1 MKNYKL
7 GFPCKILLG
16 SEKEDSE
23 FNFKTTT
30 VKAVSN
36 KNTKDKKVFLENLC
50 FSNIKKLQKQLLFVS
65 QQDSRLHM
73 FRIGSEL
80 LPIFSHEVTSDV
92 YSDNGFINEIS
103 HELKQIGDFAVKN
116 NLRLSFHPGQFTVLG
131 SANENTV
138 LNSIKELEYHAKIFD
153 WMGYSGWHPNGLA
166 INIHAGSKN
175 VGLDVLVK
183 NIKRCS
189 TSVQNYL
196 TIENDEF
203 SYSIEE
209 LEPIVSTV
217 ALVLDVHHEW
227 INKEKHFDPKS
238 IYVTTIKDSWRGVR
252 PKIHYSVSKEEH
264 IGEVVLSNVLPEIN
278 FLLKNGFKKT
288 VLREHS
294 NDYWN
299 TSVNDYVIEF
309 LNDFDVMCEAKNKN
323 IASENFLNYIDSN
336 Q

>member
-7 GFPCKILLG
+7 GFPCKVLFD
-16 SEKEDSE
+16 SEKEESE
-23 FNFKTTT
+23 YNFKTST

-36 KNTKDKKVFLENLC
+36 KNFKEKKQFLENLC
-50 FSNIKKLQKQLLFVS
+50 FSNIEKLNKQLFFVS
-65 QQDSRLHM
+65 KQDPRLHM

-80 LPIFSHEVTSDV
+80 LPIFSHESTSDV
-92 YSDNGFINEIS
+92 YSDKGFISEIEN
-103 HELKQIGDFAVKN
+103 ELKKIGNFAVEKN
-116 NLRLSFHPGQFTVLG
+116 IRLSFHPGQFTVLG
-131 SANENTV
+131 STNEGTV
-138 LNSIKELEYHAKIFD
+138 LNSIKELEYHALIFD
-153 WMGYSGWHPNGLA
+153 FMGYSGWHPNGLA

-175 VGLDVLVK
+175 VGLDVLIK

-209 LEPIVSTV
+209 LEPIASNV

-227 INKEKHFDPKS
+227 INKEKYFDPTS
-238 IYVTTIKDSWRGVR
+238 IYVTTIKDSWRGIR

-264 IGEVVLSNVLPEIN
+264 INHIVTSDDLPNIN
-278 FLLKNGFKKT
+278 QLIKSGLKKT
-288 VLREHS
+288 ILREHS

-299 TSVNDYVIEF
+299 NKVNDYVIQF
-309 LNDFDVMCEAKNKN
+309 LNDFDVMCEAKDKN
-323 IASENFLNYIDSN
+323 IASDKFLNYIDSK